1 MAPCMGF
8 VIYRAL
14 THPQQPFP
22 GWFLYAGPCYLI
34 GSIVLATVLRKRI
47 IGSPVLLPTEEQEGQ
62 RISAAHV
69 ARRMGY
75 IWLVGPVVYF
85 FNGEVSREPLW
96 LTVVMLS
103 WVGFLSWGSFRVA
116 KNIELKAHQHSV

>member
-1 MAPCMGF
+1 VIKPNVKILVLIFGLMAPYMGF

-62 RISAAHV
+62 RS
-69 ARRMGY
+69 
-75 IWLVGPVVYF
+75 
-85 FNGEVSREPLW
+85 
-96 LTVVMLS
+96 
-103 WVGFLSWGSFRVA
+103 GSCGA
-116 KNIELKAHQHSV
+116 KNGIHLASRPSRVFF